1 MSVILHLNMKY
12 RLLTFH
18 HSICAA
24 IQNLKMNKDTHK
36 GRHLILYLV
45 THQDFLR
52 WGFMHSFAFR
62 VNVLTL
68 EYSDIN
74 ETLDNVFDR
83 DITSDLFV

>member
-1 MSVILHLNMKY
+1 
-12 RLLTFH
+12 
-18 HSICAA
+18 
-24 IQNLKMNKDTHK
+24 
-36 GRHLILYLV
+36 
-45 THQDFLR
+45 
-52 WGFMHSFAFR
+52 MHSFAFR